1 MNTLGQR
8 IAYYRK
14 AANLTQPEL
23 VRVEGAD
30 GSTVISRCEPPAA
43 QLVGGE
49 EFYTK
54 YCVHFVF

>member
-14 AANLTQPEL
+14 AANLTQAEL

-30 GSTVISRCEPPAA
+30 GSTGIVT
-43 QLVGGE
+43 L
-49 EFYTK
+49 
-54 YCVHFVF
+54 